1 MSRVLVIGTGIVGLS
16 CARSLL
22 ADGHQV
28 TMIDRDPAGDKASF
42 GNAGGIGVTEVI
54 PASVPG
60 LAWKVPRWLFDPLGP
75 LSLRLPH
82 LPRLIP
88 WLWRFLRSG
97 TWPEVERLADALAGL
112 ANRTYDDLLPLLAEL
127 DLAGNLHRVGA
138 LWVYE
143 TEAGFQADGRYHD
156 IRRRHGILCEEISAE
171 NAREMEPAL
180 SDSVRYAVF
189 TPQWSHVSDPKR
201 IVDRLRTHLESRGV
215 TISAGEVTG
224 LETNQA
230 STADGRTVPF
240 DMLVV
245 AAGAWSGRLA
255 RLVGDRALI
264 ESERGYNT
272 TLPNP
277 NVTLSREVIFAER
290 QFVATPLEIG
300 LRIGGAAEFAG
311 LEAPAKFAR
320 CDAAR
325 RTRPTLSARPQYSWR
340 NPVDGASAD
349 DAGFAP
355 VIGRSPRCSNVF
367 YAFGHSHTGLTFGP
381 TTGRL
386 VAELHLTG
394 SRTSGEQTDVWVRQT
409 FCLRRVNGAW
419 RIVHEHASVP
429 FYMDGSYRAAVDLK
443 P

>member
-127 DLAGNLHRVGA
+127 DLTGNLHRVGA

-171 NAREMEPAL
+171 TAREMEPAL

-224 LETNQA
+224 LETNQV
-230 STADGRTVPF
+230 STADGRTIPF

-320 CDAAR
+320 CDALAELAR
-325 RTRPTLSARPQYSWR
+325 RYLPGLNTAGGTRWMGHRPTTPDSL
-340 NPVDGASAD
+340 
-349 DAGFAP
+349 P

-386 VAELHLTG
+386 VAELIAG
-394 SRTSGEQTDVWVRQT
+394 RPPS
-409 FCLRRVNGAW
+409 
-419 RIVHEHASVP
+419 
-429 FYMDGSYRAAVDLK
+429 VDLAPFSIK
-443 P
+443 RFE

>member
-112 ANRTYDDLLPLLAEL
+112 ANRTFDDLLPLLAEL
-127 DLAGNLHRVGA
+127 DLADNLHRVGA

-171 NAREMEPAL
+171 TAREMEPAL

-224 LETNQA
+224 LETNQV
-230 STADGRTVPF
+230 STADGRTIPF

-320 CDAAR
+320 CDALAELAR
-325 RTRPTLSARPQYSWR
+325 RYLPGLNTAGGTRWMGHRPTTPDSL
-340 NPVDGASAD
+340 
-349 DAGFAP
+349 P

-386 VAELHLTG
+386 VAELIA
-394 SRTSGEQTDVWVRQT
+394 SRPPS
-409 FCLRRVNGAW
+409 
-419 RIVHEHASVP
+419 
-429 FYMDGSYRAAVDLK
+429 VDLAPFSIK
-443 P
+443 RFE

>member
-42 GNAGGIGVTEVI
+42 GNAGGIGVTEVV

-88 WLWRFLRSG
+88 WLWHFLRSG

-127 DLAGNLHRVGA
+127 DLADNLHRVGA

-156 IRRRHGILCEEISAE
+156 IRRRHGILCEEMSAE
-171 NAREMEPAL
+171 TAREMEPAL

-201 IVDRLRTHLESRGV
+201 IADRLRTHLESRGV

-272 TLPNP
+272 TLANP

-320 CDAAR
+320 CDALAELAR
-325 RTRPTLSARPQYSWR
+325 RYLPGLNTAGGTRWMGHRPTTPDSL
-340 NPVDGASAD
+340 
-349 DAGFAP
+349 P

-386 VAELHLTG
+386 IAELIAG
-394 SRTSGEQTDVWVRQT
+394 RPPS
-409 FCLRRVNGAW
+409 
-419 RIVHEHASVP
+419 
-429 FYMDGSYRAAVDLK
+429 VDLAPFSIK
-443 P
+443 RFE

>member
-1 MSRVLVIGTGIVGLS
+1 
-16 CARSLL
+16 
-22 ADGHQV
+22 
-28 TMIDRDPAGDKASF
+28 
-42 GNAGGIGVTEVI
+42 
-54 PASVPG
+54 
-60 LAWKVPRWLFDPLGP
+60 VPRWLFDPLGP

-127 DLAGNLHRVGA
+127 DLTGNLHRVGA

-156 IRRRHGILCEEISAE
+156 IRRRHGIHCEEISAE
-171 NAREMEPAL
+171 TAREMEPAL

-224 LETNQA
+224 FETNQA

-320 CDAAR
+320 CDALAELAR
-325 RTRPTLSARPQYSWR
+325 RYLPGLNTAGGTRWMGHRPTTPDSL
-340 NPVDGASAD
+340 
-349 DAGFAP
+349 P

-386 VAELHLTG
+386 VAELIA
-394 SRTSGEQTDVWVRQT
+394 SRPPS
-409 FCLRRVNGAW
+409 
-419 RIVHEHASVP
+419 
-429 FYMDGSYRAAVDLK
+429 VDLAPFSIK
-443 P
+443 RFE

>member
-16 CARSLL
+16 CARALL

-28 TMIDRDPAGDKASF
+28 TIVDRDPAGDKASF
-42 GNAGGIGVTEVI
+42 GNAGGIGITEVI

-60 LAWKVPRWLFDPLGP
+60 LTWKVPGWLCDPLGP
-75 LSLRLPH
+75 LSLRLRH
-82 LPRLIP
+82 LPALTP

-97 TWPEVERLADALAGL
+97 TWTEVERLSAALAGL
-112 ANRTYDDLLPLLAEL
+112 ANRTYDDFLPLLTDL
-127 DLAGNLHRVGA
+127 DLMGDLHQVGA

-143 TEAGFQADGRYHD
+143 TEAGFKADGRYHD
-156 IRRRHGILCEEISAE
+156 IRRRHGIVCEEMSGEA
-171 NAREMEPAL
+171 ARAMEPAL
-180 SDSVRYAVF
+180 SDNVRHAIF

-201 IVDRLRTHLESRGV
+201 IVDRLRTHLEARGV
-215 TISAGEVTG
+215 IIAAGEVVG
-224 LETNQA
+224 ID
-230 STADGRTVPF
+230 SDRVKTADGRSILF
-240 DMLVV
+240 DRLVI

-277 NVTLSREVIFAER
+277 NVSLGREVIFAER
-290 QFVATPLEIG
+290 QFVATPLDMG

-320 CDAAR
+320 SDVLAELAR
-325 RTRPTLSARPQYSWR
+325 RYLPGLNTEGGTRWMGHRPTTPDSL
-340 NPVDGASAD
+340 
-349 DAGFAP
+349 P
-355 VIGRSPRCSNVF
+355 VIGRSPRRENVF

-386 VAELHLTG
+386 ISELIAG
-394 SRTSGEQTDVWVRQT
+394 RPQS
-409 FCLRRVNGAW
+409 
-419 RIVHEHASVP
+419 
-429 FYMDGSYRAAVDLK
+429 VDLAPFSIK
-443 P
+443 RFE

>member
-97 TWPEVERLADALAGL
+97 TWPEVERLADALTGL

-127 DLAGNLHRVGA
+127 DLTGNLHRVGA

-171 NAREMEPAL
+171 TAREMEPAL

-320 CDAAR
+320 CDALAELAR
-325 RTRPTLSARPQYSWR
+325 RYLPGLNTAGGTRWMGHRPTTPDSL
-340 NPVDGASAD
+340 
-349 DAGFAP
+349 P

-386 VAELHLTG
+386 VAELIAG
-394 SRTSGEQTDVWVRQT
+394 RPPS
-409 FCLRRVNGAW
+409 
-419 RIVHEHASVP
+419 
-429 FYMDGSYRAAVDLK
+429 VDLAPFSIK
-443 P
+443 RFE